1 MHASAALATQ
11 AQLLADTLRQHR
23 VRIVLAESCTAG
35 LVSAAL
41 GAIPGI
47 SAYLCG
53 SAVTYREPTKTAW
66 LGISA
71 AEIAQSTAVSEPV
84 TRQMALAALDRT
96 PEADL
101 SAAVTGH
108 LGPDAPAGADGAV
121 YIAIAEQTASGPKII
136 SVNQAQLAATDRP
149 ARQQEAAT
157 LVLATLAAAATRR
170 NSP

>member
-1 MHASAALATQ
+1 MHVLASLTTQ
-11 AQLLADTLRQHR
+11 AQLLAATLRDRH

-66 LGISA
+66 LGVSA

-84 TRQMALAALDRT
+84 TRQMALGVLERT
-96 PEADL
+96 PEADF
-101 SAAVTGH
+101 SAAITGH
-108 LGPDAPAGADGAV
+108 LGPDASADADGTI
-121 YIAIAEQTASGPKII
+121 YIAIAQRKPNGPQLI
-136 SVNQAQLAATDRP
+136 SVNQRKLAATDRP
-149 ARQQEAAT
+149 ARQQ
-157 LVLATLAAAATRR
+157 
-170 NSP
+170 